1 MRWCPAGRGR
11 REVVRGGV
19 QGVVGHGQGVEHGV
33 QGPVIE
39 RAHGLGAELLD
50 GRKNLV
56 EQGLGVRR
64 DVHQDPAP
72 VGRIRLAPYVAA
84 PFERAGFRPAG
95 PRREAIGPA

>member
-39 RAHGLGAELLD
+39 RAHGLGAGLLD

-64 DVHQDPAP
+64 DVHQDPP
-72 VGRIRLAPYVAA
+72 PGRGGVIPETAEVNETQRSWLITCNYRLCV
-84 PFERAGFRPAG
+84 
-95 PRREAIGPA
+95 